1 MGFVLPSPTKPESGE
16 NQCSVIEKASADL
29 RQRAIWSTYWFPMT
43 DINDKQDQSI
53 SGQMSKSWAAFA
65 KTNNPN
71 VSGQAD
77 WPLYNLKAD
86 VLREF
91 NQGKNGLVHALE
103 KDRVDYQIKT
113 LRVFYRID

>member
-1 MGFVLPSPTKPESGE
+1 M
-16 NQCSVIEKASADL
+16 A
-29 RQRAIWSTYWFPMT
+29 

-65 KTNNPN
+65 KTGNPN
-71 VSGQAD
+71 VSGQPD

-91 NQGKNGLVHALE
+91 NPSKYGLVRALE
-103 KDRVDYQIKT
+103 KDRLDYQIKR